1 MISVIKHLLEGK
13 NILILG
19 YGREG
24 QSSFR
29 FLNRLFPELSPGIA
43 DSDEKLLEKHPELS
57 GRQAIHIG
65 TDYLSYCKN
74 YDMVIKTPGIPYER
88 VLEHCT
94 ADRITSQTDLFL
106 RAFSEKVIGVTG
118 TKGKST
124 TATLIYHILK
134 TSGRKVLLSGNIGV
148 PPLDT
153 AEMLEEDSLVV
164 FEMSSHQLEH
174 IRIAPHIAVILN
186 IFPEHLDHYRD
197 FTAYKMAKF
206 NIHHM
211 QREGN
216 LLVYN
221 ADDSFI
227 AGLIA
232 ESEKAI
238 TLRSFSNDELKNADA
253 FIRDGEIIVGTAM
266 GEGFKVLPGN
276 AADLPGNHNRMN
288 LMAALLA
295 CLGAGADAEDIKQGL
310 ASYRRPEHRL
320 EYAGTYRGIRFY
332 DDSIA
337 TIPEACISALHTLDR
352 VDLLILGGYDRKL
365 DYHILYRKL
374 LSDIIPVIV
383 FMGDAGK
390 RMYSELQ
397 GSLSGKSK
405 CFLAEGMEDTF
416 RIIRKELKDGD
427 VCLLSP
433 AAASY
438 GMFKNFEE
446 RGAIF
451 KKMAAALQ
459 QPPL

>member
-1 MISVIKHLLEGK
+1 MISDIKHLLEGK
-13 NILILG
+13 NILLLG
-19 YGREG
+19 YGHEG
-24 QSSFR
+24 QSSLG
-29 FLNRLFPELSPGIA
+29 FLSRLFPGSAIAIA
-43 DSDEKLLEKHPELS
+43 DSDEGLLEKHPELS
-57 GRQAIHIG
+57 GKHIIHIG
-65 TDYLSYCKN
+65 KNYLSFCAS
-74 YDMVIKTPGIPYER
+74 YDLVIKTPGIPYEL
-88 VLEHCT
+88 VLEHCP

-106 RAFSEKVIGVTG
+106 RAFSEKVIGLTG

-134 TSGRKVLLSGNIGV
+134 ASGRKVLLSGNIGI

-197 FTAYKMAKF
+197 FTAYKLAKF

-216 LLVYN
+216 LLIYN
-221 ADDSFI
+221 ADDPFI
-227 AGLIA
+227 AELLT
-232 ESEKAI
+232 EPQKAI
-238 TLRSFSNDELKNADA
+238 TLRSFSNHEFKNADA
-253 FIRDGEIIVGTAM
+253 FIRDDEIIVRTA
-266 GEGFKVLPGN
+266 GSEDFRILPEH
-276 AADLPGNHNRMN
+276 AVDLPGNHNRMN

-295 CLGAGADAEDIKQGL
+295 CLEAGAGAEDIKQGL

-337 TIPEACISALHTLDR
+337 TIPEACVSALHTLGR

-365 DYHILYRKL
+365 DYQILYRQL
-374 LSDIIPVIV
+374 LLENIPVIV

-390 RMYSELQ
+390 RMYSELKE
-397 GSLSGKSK
+397 SLSGKSK
-405 CFLAEGMEDTF
+405 CFLSKGMEETF
-416 RIIRKELKDGD
+416 QIIREELKEGD

-451 KKMAAALQ
+451 KKMAAAL
-459 QPPL
+459 